1 MRDKG
6 KRLPWLIPSI
16 KSSGMRIKTTF
27 MKPSPS
33 YNSLQSFASGRV
45 FSAESRT
52 FQETGRSSAEHGA
65 ML

>member
-1 MRDKG
+1 
-6 KRLPWLIPSI
+6 
-16 KSSGMRIKTTF
+16 